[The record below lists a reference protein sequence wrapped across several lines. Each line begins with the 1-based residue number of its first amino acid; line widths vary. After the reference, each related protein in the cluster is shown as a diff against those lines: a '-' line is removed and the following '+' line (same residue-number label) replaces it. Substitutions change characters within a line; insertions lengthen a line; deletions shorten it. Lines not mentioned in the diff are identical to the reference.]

1 MQQLLVDSSFFV
13 SIFLDNDVNH
23 IKSLDFI
30 NNWKYIYYVTQR
42 VIEETSTVITYK
54 RSKMQSNYFFD
65 FIKNDDRIL
74 ILEDNH
80 NDEIEFYNKL
90 EYKIS
95 FIDSSLIFQSMK
107 FNIPIL
113 SYDKELLNISKLLN
127 LS

>member
-1 MQQLLVDSSFFV
+1 
-13 SIFLDNDVNH
+13 
-23 IKSLDFI
+23 
-30 NNWKYIYYVTQR
+30 
-42 VIEETSTVITYK
+42 
-54 RSKMQSNYFFD
+54 MQSNYFFD